1 MGLQRAPRTLL
12 NASGTRSR
20 RGLGVSQPLLGVSR
34 ASLGRYLGLLSVSW
48 SLWGRFGLDLEA
60 IFVEL
65 GTYLDHLEGLG
76 RCNCLISFNLSYYFV
91 QP

>member
-1 MGLQRAPRTLL
+1 MDLGSILE
-12 NASGTRSR
+12 
-20 RGLGVSQPLLGVSR
+20 GLGDAFGRSWVDLGRFLVDLGGFGE
-34 ASLGRYLGLLSVSW
+34 SLGPLGCYLGLWSVSW

-76 RCNCLISFNLSYYFV
+76 R
-91 QP
+91 